1 MAATDA
7 PTTIIPGCQGLAGY
21 WVPGSGIL
29 VHKSD
34 IQSRVSQDS
43 EHCQIPVLHEV
54 QWGADFQS
62 LITRKLIN
70 ETHAIFMDL
79 QHVPDSGGTG
89 RKASLIKFSRRYRSV
104 VRACILDLEE
114 KSDANE
120 PLGDLRFKVP
130 PSASQKQL
138 LTLIETVWHLCEI
151 LFIETLP
158 GGAVLHYLLEW
169 VQNGHAERYIKEV
182 LQHLQPYNSPS
193 YWPAIYCLVLQGRV
207 NDVCE
212 LLAQHPDRQAGKYDA
227 FASMD
232 ELLHK
237 MPMYQLYMGQSLA
250 EFTMKWSHWQQE
262 CKHCL
267 DNGTYAGNEHLQ
279 KICQILCGKEQ
290 IFDEMISREYC
301 KNWYELLVAKL
312 LYCNPAVKS
321 YDLQYHTQACIDMF
335 GGSGSL
341 RSLDRILLSAFEFD
355 VYAVIK
361 ESSEALGNWWFVAHL
376 TDLLHHCGQLDSPPI
391 SHSISLREFLLLEY
405 SASLM
410 SHHSLWRVAV
420 DYLLQCPVY
429 GRAHLEEYIEHLPL
443 ETDKKAMKVLRL
455 CEDLEMLAQA
465 QSICKTMSMN
475 ALRNGRLGAAL
486 AWCLRSKDS
495 TFAAFISE
503 RFLTEY
509 CKSGGFSN
517 LDLIDNLGSA
527 MLLSDRLTFLGKYRE
542 FHKMY
547 EEGKFH
553 EASNLLISLL
563 TSKLAP
569 QRLWL
574 TLLTDTL
581 PLLEHKEVIFSS
593 AQTYELMHCL
603 EAIRLS
609 FRTKEYLDHP
619 DKEPTD
625 EPLIRTLTQGP
636 ESQSAKSTKAQEEEE
651 RDKIDLIRLALARN
665 LSRTIL

>member
-1 MAATDA
+1 M
-7 PTTIIPGCQGLAGY
+7 
-21 WVPGSGIL
+21 
-29 VHKSD
+29 
-34 IQSRVSQDS
+34 
-43 EHCQIPVLHEV
+43 HCQNPVLHEV
-54 QWGADFQS
+54 HWGADFQS

-114 KSDANE
+114 KSDASE
-120 PLGDLRFKVP
+120 SLGDSRFKVP
-130 PSASQKQL
+130 PSSASQRQL
-138 LTLIETVWHLCEI
+138 LTVIETVWHLCEI

-158 GGAVLHYLLEW
+158 GGAVLHHLLEW
-169 VQNGHAERYIKEV
+169 VQNGHAERYIREV
-182 LQHLQPYNSPS
+182 LQHPQPYDSPS
-193 YWPAIYCLVLQGRV
+193 YWPAIYSLVLQGRV
-207 NDVCE
+207 NDVRE
-212 LLAQHPDRQAGKYDA
+212 LLAQHPERQAGEYDE

-262 CKHCL
+262 CKHRL
-267 DNGTYAGNEHLQ
+267 DDQTYAGNAHLQ
-279 KICQILCGKEQ
+279 TICRVLCGEEQ
-290 IFDEMISREYC
+290 VFDEMIDYC
-301 KNWYELLVAKL
+301 KTWYQLLVAKL
-312 LYCNPAVKS
+312 LYCNPAIKS
-321 YDLQYHTQACIDMF
+321 FDLQYHTQACIDKF
-335 GGSGSL
+335 EGNGSL
-341 RSLDRILLSAFEFD
+341 HSFDRILLSAFEFD

-361 ESSEALGNWWFVAHL
+361 KSSEALGNWWFVAHL
-376 TDLLHHCGQLDSPPI
+376 TDLLHHCGQLDSPHVI
-391 SHSISLREFLLLEY
+391 SHSISLREFLILEY
-405 SASLM
+405 AASLM

-420 DYLLQCPVY
+420 DYLLHCPVY

-455 CEDLEMLAQA
+455 CEDVEMLAQA

-547 EEGKFH
+547 EEGNFH
-553 EASNLLISLL
+553 EAANLLISLL

-636 ESQSAKSTKAQEEEE
+636 GPQSVKSTKAQEDEE
-651 RDKIDLIRLALARN
+651 RDRIDLIRLALARN